1 MVTDQESRRMSV
13 LVWFDTTSDS
23 LSLSDGEHYLEIPHW
38 AREILRDEFE
48 REMKTLKAE
57 NAKLRTAY
65 IETLIDGAL
74 RELGAEAES

>member
-1 MVTDQESRRMSV
+1 MSG
-13 LVWFDTTSDS
+13 LVWFDPTSDS

-57 NAKLRTAY
+57 NAKLREQMRVLRTAH

-74 RELGAEAES
+74 RELGMEEDE